1 MNTQI
6 INLNNI
12 YSTGFSAG
20 SLILAAWLT
29 MAISYVPPQ
38 QRISFPII
46 AILLPSPILSHSATP
61 LLTFISFTSHLPFF
75 SFPSSLFFSSLFRF
89 SSSLFSAPSCSFLLP
104 SYSPLFPLSSLLSP
118 STSCFHLS
126 TIFSP
131 LVSAPFSLIPSSVP
145 RPIVPQSHNP
155 SAVMNFQSQQGSQ
168 GKKGKPGLKRH
179 YPKCMYGSHAST
191 ESSLQV

>member
-1 MNTQI
+1 MVNYGHKLRTASAE
-6 INLNNI
+6 NLI
-12 YSTGFSAG
+12 SHYSHPSPFSYPL
-20 SLILAAWLT
+20 SFCYPLIDLHLFHFPSPLLLFT
-29 MAISYVPPQ
+29 LL
-38 QRISFPII
+38 SFF
-46 AILLPSPILSHSATP
+46 ILL
-61 LLTFISFTSHLPFF
+61 F
-75 SFPSSLFFSSLFRF
+75 SFSYSIS
-89 SSSLFSAPSCSFLLP
+89 SAPSCSFLLP
-104 SYSPLFPLSSLLSP
+104 SYSPLFPLPSLLSP

-179 YPKCMYGSHAST
+179 YPKCMYGIHAST